1 MKVSLNWVKK
11 FTNVNLSIE
20 ELVQKIGSQL
30 GAIEEVIDLGSR
42 YQGIVVAKVVSCKNT
57 RADKLHVCLID
68 DGGVTKNVK
77 EIS

>member
-30 GAIEEVIDLGSR
+30 GAIEEVIDLGLKIS
-42 YQGIVVAKVVSCKNT
+42 GHSSCKSSFLQKT
-57 RADKLHVCLID
+57 R
-68 DGGVTKNVK
+68 
-77 EIS
+77 